1 MAAEAP
7 DTHAQTFELFS
18 QLPNELKSQV
28 WSCLLLRRR
37 ILQIYYDAQTLSWR
51 ICKDSLI
58 PDPISQV
65 NQHIRKNY
73 LRFLDVAILPQRDV
87 ILISDPKFCL
97 RPIQKAFL
105 DEHNV
110 QHLQHVSFTADVWQ
124 GLRHTNHEFPTATLS
139 PAGVLRKLTALKDFT
154 FAVSEDDNP
163 EFETDSYGYEG
174 EWTEGRADE
183 WDGGFTHDDDNGELD
198 SDDDVE
204 FYQHPQLQEA
214 NLAESREIPGRPREA
229 IPLVTNANA
238 ELTQADKA
246 DRFLRGL
253 EERTLVEMME
263 RSYSRKIGILRW
275 HTAQIDSCLADSFP
289 YFEGDIHLVVGRE
302 KAAYPDWEVPVMHIR
317 ELEEGEMA
325 SKDEGETDW
334 EDVDSENEEEHYV
347 YLDEDEDEDQGMA
360 DSDSDDDEVPV
371 YPYNG

>member
-1 MAAEAP
+1 M
-7 DTHAQTFELFS
+7 
-18 QLPNELKSQV
+18 
-28 WSCLLLRRR
+28 
-37 ILQIYYDAQTLSWR
+37 
-51 ICKDSLI
+51 
-58 PDPISQV
+58 
-65 NQHIRKNY
+65 
-73 LRFLDVAILPQRDV
+73 
-87 ILISDPKFCL
+87 
-97 RPIQKAFL
+97 
-105 DEHNV
+105 
-110 QHLQHVSFTADVWQ
+110 
-124 GLRHTNHEFPTATLS
+124 RHTNHEFPTATLS

-263 RSYSRKIGILRW
+263 RSYSRKNGILR
-275 HTAQIDSCLADSFP
+275 
-289 YFEGDIHLVVGRE
+289 
-302 KAAYPDWEVPVMHIR
+302 
-317 ELEEGEMA
+317 
-325 SKDEGETDW
+325 
-334 EDVDSENEEEHYV
+334 
-347 YLDEDEDEDQGMA
+347 
-360 DSDSDDDEVPV
+360 
-371 YPYNG
+371 